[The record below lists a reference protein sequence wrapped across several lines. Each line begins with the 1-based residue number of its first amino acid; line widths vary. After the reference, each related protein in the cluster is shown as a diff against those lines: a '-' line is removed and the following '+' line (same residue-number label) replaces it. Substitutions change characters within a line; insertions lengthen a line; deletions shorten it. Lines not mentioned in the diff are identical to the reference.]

1 MTYSILTIG
10 YGNLPIQD
18 FIQNLKRNKVQ
29 AVIDIRSYPYSRF
42 QKMYNRKPIKAILE
56 ESGIGY
62 KFMGGSLGGR
72 PKSPELL
79 TNEEPDYNKIRKT
92 ISYQQGLDYLEKAL
106 EFDCRIVLLC
116 ACGDYQKC
124 HRYNLVGKDLE
135 RMGYEILHIQRNGST
150 TQDKRLF

>member
-18 FIQNLKRNKVQ
+18 FIQNLQKNKVQ

-42 QKMYNRKPIKAILE
+42 QKLYNRKPLEAILKE
-56 ESGIGY
+56 NGIGY
-62 KFMGGSLGGR
+62 RFMGDCLGGR

-92 ISYQQGLDYLEKAL
+92 ISYLQGLDYLEKAL

-124 HRYNLVGKDLE
+124 HRNNLVGKDLE
-135 RMGYEILHIQRNGST
+135 KMGYTVEHIQRDGSIVVNN
-150 TQDKRLF
+150 QLF